1 MKRLLFV
8 LLTLAVVPVFADNTS
23 FVYYGYDYDPGY
35 YYDDYWYSDYW
46 YNGYWVYMP
55 YGYYCVRFVWWYP
68 WWWDW
73 YWARCYWVHHF
84 HWDFFYAGFYVVW
97 YDHGTWWYR
106 PRYGQYVRY
115 RLPYSYAVLRVKAR
129 THGIYLP
136 DKPPRSVDLPYRENT
151 VMSLVRQNDPDLY
164 ARVER
169 EHRSG
174 NLEQMRTKYV
184 REVNQEIAVKNRE
197 HGIESRTID
206 INQLANR
213 EKPIAWKSTENP
225 VRNYQ
230 AERAKQPA
238 AGRNEQSRV
247 DTPVRA
253 PESTSGA
260 SRIQKEDKN
269 ASASRATTAPAR
281 GVGPQTGNSRIQK
294 QDKNESGS
302 RANTV
307 PSSAANRSS
316 SRVESG
322 RPGPKD
328 APSQGVQ
335 RPKEPAGSDKAGPD
349 KAKVE
354 SEKREGGEK
363 RNPPAPAR
371 QPQRNPNPVETRER
385 VPNQPN
391 SRSPETER

>member
-8 LLTLAVVPVFADNTS
+8 LLTLAVVPVFADNTN

-35 YYDDYWYSDYW
+35 YDEYWYSDYW
-46 YNGYWVYMP
+46 YDGYWVYMP

-73 YWARCYWVHHF
+73 YWARCYWCHRF

-129 THGIYLP
+129 TQGIYLP
-136 DKPPRSVDLPYRENT
+136 DKPPREVNLPYRENT
-151 VMSLVRQNDPDLY
+151 VMTLVRQNDPELY

-184 REVNQEIAVKNRE
+184 KQVNHEIATKNRE
-197 HGIESRTID
+197 HGIESRAID
-206 INQLANR
+206 INQLVNR
-213 EKPIAWKSTENP
+213 EKPIAWTSTENP
-225 VRNYQ
+225 VRMS
-230 AERAKQPA
+230 QPA
-238 AGRNEQSRV
+238 RSSQPVASRNEQSRIE
-247 DTPVRA
+247 TPSRPA
-253 PESTSGA
+253 ESGTGA

-269 ASASRATTAPAR
+269 APNSRATTAPSRPAES
-281 GVGPQTGNSRIQK
+281 GTSTSRIQK
-294 QDKNESGS
+294 QDKNESTG
-302 RANTV
+302 RANTA
-307 PSSAANRSS
+307 PSSANRSS
-316 SRVESG
+316 SRVEPG
-322 RPGPKD
+322 RPGQTT

-335 RPKEPAGSDKAGPD
+335 RPGDSEKTTPGAGKAQ
-349 KAKVE
+349 VE
-354 SEKREGGEK
+354 SEKHEGGEK

-371 QPQRNPNPVETRER
+371 QLQRNPVETRER
-385 VPNQPN
+385 APDDPN
-391 SRSPETER
+391 SRAPGTER